1 MSFFKELKRRNVFK
15 VAAAYIIIGWLIMQ
29 AGEVMG
35 PALRLPEWVNSL
47 LAFFLILGFPLAM
60 FFAWAFELTPDG
72 LKKEKDVDH
81 SKSITPNTGRKLDF
95 TIIGLLVL
103 TLGYFGFDKLVL
115 SPAREIALIE
125 ATTKTVTEQASAES
139 EVLTGA
145 NKSIAVLPFVNM
157 SNDPDQEYFS
167 DGISEELLSVMGQF
181 PGLRVAARTS
191 SFQFKGQNEDIADI
205 ARQLGVNHVLEG
217 SVRKSGNRLRITAQL
232 IEAISGFQLWSET
245 YDRELNDVFA
255 IQDEIS
261 ASIGNALKIE
271 LQLSSE
277 GVPASLPF
285 IPAAAS
291 VQAYEYYL
299 KGRQLLNQRS
309 RAGIEE
315 AVTTLQRSLELD
327 ERYAPSHAQLA
338 IAIALLKEGGG
349 SYGDL
354 SMGEVLERA
363 VPHLNRA
370 FELDPNLAEAFGA
383 KALLASFQLDYPAAL
398 EYSKKALELNPSYV
412 DVINWRY
419 VVFLNTGRWAQAA
432 ETMDQ
437 MIALDPL
444 SIVVRANYTYLL
456 ARTGHVDEAERI
468 ADDIEKLSSSASYM
482 VRGLISADYL
492 GELTESSRWYLKF
505 LELDPDNGFILH
517 RLAKNFAA
525 VNEFDEARRLSPDS
539 GWWINAVQQR
549 WNEAITQARQRFL
562 SDNSKYSV
570 GRIYMANVLHMSG
583 QLAAA
588 QSIYED
594 LLVTTGGYALF
605 DSGNSSIMPT
615 ARMAFGRLAADNPN
629 GAEELLEMVRQDFRR
644 RKQVGIYD
652 SYMLRA
658 AAMVAAIEG
667 DREQVLTSL
676 NDAIDAGLREDFIFR
691 EPAMAVYFTDPE
703 FQALATRLDVILEQE
718 HRLMLQL
725 ICFNNPALSAWQ
737 PLPETC
743 EGVTEQAI
751 L

>member
-1 MSFFKELKRRNVFK
+1 
-15 VAAAYIIIGWLIMQ
+15 
-29 AGEVMG
+29 MG

-72 LKKEKDVDH
+72 LKKEKDVDR
-81 SKSITPNTGRKLDF
+81 SKPITPLTERKLDF

-103 TLGYFGFDKLVL
+103 ALGYFGYDKLVL
-115 SPAREIALIE
+115 SSAREIALIE
-125 ATTKTVTEQASAES
+125 ATKKAVTEQASAES

-145 NKSIAVLPFVNM
+145 DKSIAVLPFVNM

-167 DGISEELLSVMGQF
+167 DGISEELLSVLGQF

-217 SVRKSGNRLRITAQL
+217 SVRKSGHRLRITAQL
-232 IEAISGFQLWSET
+232 IEAVSGFQLWSET

-261 ASIGNALKIE
+261 ASIGDALKIE

-277 GVPASLPF
+277 GALASLPS

-291 VQAYEYYL
+291 AQAYSYYL

-315 AVTTLQRSLELD
+315 AVTALQQSLELD
-327 ERYAPSHAQLA
+327 EYYAPSHAQLA
-338 IAIALLKEGGG
+338 IAIALLKDGGG

-363 VPHLNRA
+363 EPHLDRA
-370 FELDPNLAEAFGA
+370 FELDPKLAEAFGA

-398 EYSKKALELNPSYV
+398 EYSKKALALNPSYV

-419 VVFLNTGRWAQAA
+419 VVFMNTGRWAQATEA
-432 ETMDQ
+432 MDQ
-437 MIALDPL
+437 MMALDPL
-444 SIVVRANYTYLL
+444 SIVVRANYATLL
-456 ARTGHVDEAERI
+456 ARTGQVDEAERI
-468 ADDIEKLSSSASYM
+468 AADIEKLSSSASYL
-482 VRGLISADYL
+482 VRGVILGDLL
-492 GELTESSRWYLKF
+492 GELTQSSGWYLKF
-505 LELDPDNGFILH
+505 LELDPDNSFILH
-517 RLAKNFAA
+517 RLAINFTA
-525 VNEFDEARRLSPDS
+525 VNEVDEARRLSPDS

-549 WNEAITQARQRFL
+549 WNEAITQARQRL
-562 SDNSKYSV
+562 VDNSKNSV
-570 GRIYMANVLHMSG
+570 DRMNMANVLHMSG
-583 QLAAA
+583 ELAAA
-588 QSIYED
+588 QSIYEQ
-594 LLVTTGGYALF
+594 LLVTAGGYALL
-605 DSGNSSIMPT
+605 DPRNSSIMPT
-615 ARMAFGRLAADNPN
+615 ARMAFGRLAAGDPN
-629 GAEELLEMVRQDFRR
+629 GAEELLEMVRQDIRW
-644 RKQVGIYD
+644 RKQAGIYE
-652 SYMLRA
+652 SFMLRA
-658 AAMVAAIEG
+658 AAMVAAIDG
-667 DREQVLTSL
+667 DREQVLASL
-676 NDAIDAGLREDFIFR
+676 DDAIDAGLREDFIFR
-691 EPAMAVYFTDPE
+691 EPAMAAYFTDPE
-703 FQALATRLDVILEQE
+703 FRALATRLDVILEQE
-718 HRLMLQL
+718 HRHMLQL

-743 EGVTEQAI
+743 EGVTEQPT